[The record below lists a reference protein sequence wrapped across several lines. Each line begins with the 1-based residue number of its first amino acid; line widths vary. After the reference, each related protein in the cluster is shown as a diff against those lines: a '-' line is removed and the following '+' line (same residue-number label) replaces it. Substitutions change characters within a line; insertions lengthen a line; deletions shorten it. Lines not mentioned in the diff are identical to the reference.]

1 MTLEELDRAAIAR
14 FNKPYKQLSNADK
27 KTLKELDQKKR
38 EAQLDYALRVRQVR
52 PEIPDDLMKDLIY
65 KVYRSKVKLSPTGRW
80 IEGQVAPIRG
90 GLNELR
96 LRLTGQAYI
105 KGKTA
110 GKGKKKHDVEGD
122 YFTGRGGQY
131 YGQYSAAQMGVTKYH
146 IRKIE
151 REMGISFE
159 GQSKKV
165 IELLEAGAIKG
176 RKHGDVEAK
185 VDSSLWTK
193 LTPEQQIA
201 YEQTGIYPPGSWQR
215 IWTDAIEQRTLGD
228 RINKRLLDSEV
239 VKRDGGV
246 LQLPDHLVTN
256 QTRLVRA
263 KIWKEKLFDEFE
275 RHGLRKKAGERPET
289 ATEATNDILNKY
301 TRMKQAEMSFEE
313 RGRLVQKAEEQLW
326 NLGDRR
332 TKTNKAIPTGSLKR
346 KDVDGTTFWNPPR
359 LQETYFNP
367 FHQDNEFGLGK
378 YVSRGQLAEILKKQK
393 DLLQGDKKHVFDM
406 TEIYE
411 RTAHL
416 NPTDYGAFL
425 VSTWRMTDAQKIRF
439 FGSVKD
445 ANKIVEFAHKKGIK
459 DKDWQSAKKKI
470 DDDRAKSDSAQKMV
484 EPEERVDD
492 SVGKSSDQ
500 EQKKAAREQYEST
513 IDKMNEGMQFKMSE
527 FFPYYDW
534 VRFPATTG
542 LPFRTPQPQ
551 ETFNPFTN
559 EAFATPEFTGITPAP
574 SSQPTVIPQQPNLGV
589 YGGLDPFKSKTPD
602 FIPPDLTYSSG
613 VTPIS
618 MPDIT
623 SGMNLA
629 SRSIQSDMSALGG
642 TIRLDQVSA
651 SRLVQS
657 QTVAQKLTQMQ
668 IQRQQMVQKTR
679 QQFRMKP
686 MTRLATEP
694 FVPRTVPRP
703 PTFPMFFPP
712 FDTMRPRRKPK
723 KKIKKD
729 KTRIWWDVPSQPL
742 GEAWA
747 AEEYVVFKGKVE
759 PAKVQKKERKKKL
772 DYHETFVEP
781 QEYTESFYS
790 DKGAKNF
797 GEV

>member
-1 MTLEELDRAAIAR
+1 
-14 FNKPYKQLSNADK
+14 
-27 KTLKELDQKKR
+27 
-38 EAQLDYALRVRQVR
+38 
-52 PEIPDDLMKDLIY
+52 
-65 KVYRSKVKLSPTGRW
+65 
-80 IEGQVAPIRG
+80 
-90 GLNELR
+90 
-96 LRLTGQAYI
+96 
-105 KGKTA
+105 
-110 GKGKKKHDVEGD
+110 
-122 YFTGRGGQY
+122 
-131 YGQYSAAQMGVTKYH
+131 
-146 IRKIE
+146 
-151 REMGISFE
+151 
-159 GQSKKV
+159 
-165 IELLEAGAIKG
+165 
-176 RKHGDVEAK
+176 
-185 VDSSLWTK
+185 
-193 LTPEQQIA
+193 
-201 YEQTGIYPPGSWQR
+201 
-215 IWTDAIEQRTLGD
+215 
-228 RINKRLLDSEV
+228 
-239 VKRDGGV
+239 
-246 LQLPDHLVTN
+246 
-256 QTRLVRA
+256 
-263 KIWKEKLFDEFE
+263 
-275 RHGLRKKAGERPET
+275 
-289 ATEATNDILNKY
+289 
-301 TRMKQAEMSFEE
+301 
-313 RGRLVQKAEEQLW
+313 
-326 NLGDRR
+326 
-332 TKTNKAIPTGSLKR
+332 
-346 KDVDGTTFWNPPR
+346 
-359 LQETYFNP
+359 
-367 FHQDNEFGLGK
+367 
-378 YVSRGQLAEILKKQK
+378 
-393 DLLQGDKKHVFDM
+393 
-406 TEIYE
+406 
-411 RTAHL
+411 
-416 NPTDYGAFL
+416 
-425 VSTWRMTDAQKIRF
+425 
-439 FGSVKD
+439 
-445 ANKIVEFAHKKGIK
+445 
-459 DKDWQSAKKKI
+459 
-470 DDDRAKSDSAQKMV
+470 MV